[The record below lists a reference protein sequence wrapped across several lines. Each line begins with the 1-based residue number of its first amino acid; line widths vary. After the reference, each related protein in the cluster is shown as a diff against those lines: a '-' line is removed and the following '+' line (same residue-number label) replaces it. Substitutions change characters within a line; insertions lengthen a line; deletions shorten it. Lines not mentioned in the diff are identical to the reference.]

1 MFDTE
6 PPPPVMRGDLFAL
19 LDPEANGKEVTPN
32 RIASAARKLAQRVE
46 RGKRAPGAPV
56 VMQCLEE
63 LTHLGEDKDPMRAFW
78 ALSSI
83 RQRLMALG
91 MARSRTFPG
100 RFVGERVL
108 VLPQSRAAQVVRVLP
123 SAERTIWYVAT
134 REATPSYAR
143 RSADA
148 PLPEGR
154 PELADSALGPARLEL
169 AEVTFRLFRF
179 GEHGSDIRLC
189 MRVVQEPGA
198 FCDVVAAGDGERVAM
213 LSRDVIGVFEPDGK
227 PSLSGRLPI
236 DGGLSRSEAGAGDE
250 RGGGEVTAMALQ
262 GDILALNLRPAPE
275 RPVELALIA
284 VSERKGFPVAS
295 VGDDAQGLVLGPRQA
310 YVLDGVQ
317 LVRLPLFAAAADEPV
332 RVFQVRP
339 WFAEYPWS
347 ARHLM
352 AWDGKRLWLS
362 NGQKIIVLDESLAL
376 VRAEIVL
383 PEPIIDLHVVGGE
396 VRLVHFD
403 PGLGR
408 VRIAHWE
415 IGS

>member
-1 MFDTE
+1 MFDPE

-19 LDPEANGKEVTPN
+19 LDPEGRGKEVTPS

-46 RGKRAPGAPV
+46 SGKRAPGAPV

-63 LTHLGEDKDPMRAFW
+63 LTHLGEGQDPMRAFW

-83 RQRLMALG
+83 RQRLRALG
-91 MARSRTFPG
+91 LARSRTFPG

-108 VLPQSRAAQVVRVLP
+108 VLPQSRMAQVVRVLP
-123 SAERTIWYVAT
+123 AAERTIWYIAT
-134 REATPSYAR
+134 REAQPSYAR

-154 PELADSALGPARLEL
+154 PELADSALGPPQMEL

-179 GEHGSDIRLC
+179 GESASDIRLC

-198 FCDVVAAGDGERVAM
+198 FCDVVATGDGERVAM
-213 LSRDVIGVFEPDGK
+213 LARDVIGVFEPDGK

-236 DGGLSRSEAGAGDE
+236 DGGLSGQDAGA
-250 RGGGEVTAMALQ
+250 GGGEVTAIALQ
-262 GDILALNLRPAPE
+262 GDILALNLRPGPD

-295 VGDDAQGLVLGPRQA
+295 VGDDAQGLALGPRQA

-317 LVRLPLFAAAADEPV
+317 LVRMPLLGAAADEPV

-362 NGQKIIVLDESLAL
+362 NGHKIVVLDESLEL

-403 PGLGR
+403 QGIGR

-415 IGS
+415 IGA